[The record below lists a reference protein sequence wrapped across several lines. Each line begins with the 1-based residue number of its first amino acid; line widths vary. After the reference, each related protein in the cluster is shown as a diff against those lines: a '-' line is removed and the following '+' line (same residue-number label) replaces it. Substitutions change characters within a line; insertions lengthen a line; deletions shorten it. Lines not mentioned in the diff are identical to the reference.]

1 MKRNRKKKRRG
12 FFGMLFGTIGV
23 LILIVL
29 LSAAGLAAYV
39 LISMN
44 RDPVVTRTVQEYADT
59 QPDTS
64 FRHLSFTED
73 GMMTQSYSE
82 EDIGWFISQLMA
94 KEKIDPESYLEDI
107 PVPDLE
113 LRGFDLQLDE
123 DRTAVCVEGAWRTIR
138 IVARVLVDIDL
149 IDGAVTVSPDAVE
162 IAKIKIPFSL
172 IDRYFKTDIAVQSV
186 SYAPEP
192 VVMKEITEISSGEGK
207 LSFTGP
213 MATEILDYAELPEN
227 RLRITRLSLKDY
239 RYAAAVLDT
248 QGEDP
253 AVRYAAI
260 LPVIT
265 EDPDEYVEFMDQLFS
280 LVSATANRKIG
291 LSQKNLKMALRWM
304 PEYEEYGYT
313 DRRNESYDAY
323 YVCFRMFKTISTKIA
338 RDYASGRLKV
348 SGNEFTYN
356 GKTFSFED
364 YFGSS
369 FKIYRPFL
377 GMDEGR
383 MCIAKKERPSGSNAA
398 MLLRGTDGFG
408 YLVAIFGADAYSI
421 IPLEEEMY
429 RQYLA
434 SDTVPVIVIA
444 EL

>member
-1 MKRNRKKKRRG
+1 MKREKKKKKRG
-12 FFGMLFGTIGV
+12 FFGVLFGTIGM

-29 LSAAGLAAYV
+29 LSVAGLAAYL

-44 RDPVVTRTVQEYADT
+44 RDPVVTRTLQEYADT

-64 FRHLSFTED
+64 FQHLSFTED

-82 EDIGWFISQLMA
+82 EDIGWFIGKLLEKQ
-94 KEKIDPESYLEDI
+94 KIDPESFLEDI

-113 LRGFDLQLDE
+113 FKGFDLQFE
-123 DRTAVCVEGAWRTIR
+123 NGGASVCAEGAWRGIR
-138 IVARVLVDIDL
+138 LVGRVLLDIGEE
-149 IDGAVTVSPDAVE
+149 DGEVTVSLDAFQV
-162 IAKIKIPFSL
+162 AGIKIPVTL
-172 IDRYFKTDIAVQSV
+172 IDRYFKTDIAAQSV
-186 SYAPEP
+186 SYSPELALMS
-192 VVMKEITEISSGEGK
+192 VISEVTAGEGK

-213 MATEILDYAELPEN
+213 MATEILDYSELPEN
-227 RLRITRLSLKDY
+227 RLKITRLSLKDY
-239 RYAAAVLDT
+239 RYAAPVLDT
-248 QGEDP
+248 EGDDP

-265 EDPDEYVEFMDQLFS
+265 EDPSEYVGFLDQLFS

-291 LSQKNLKMALRWM
+291 LGYKNLKMALRWM

-313 DRRNESYDAY
+313 DRRDESYDAY
-323 YVCFRMFKTISTKIA
+323 YVCFRMFKTITTKIA
-338 RDYASGRLKV
+338 RDYSSGRLKV
-348 SGNEFTYN
+348 SANEVTYS

-364 YFGSS
+364 YFGNS

-383 MCIAKKERPSGSNAA
+383 MCVAKKETRSGSNAA
-398 MLLRGTDGFG
+398 MLLRGADGFG
-408 YLVAIFGADAYSI
+408 YLVTVFGAEKYSI
-421 IPLEEEMY
+421 IPLEEELF

-434 SDTVPVIVIA
+434 SDTVPVIVIS